1 MDWFTEYVMQ
11 ESKLESVSTRMLNAE
26 YENKNL
32 RLENYEIAE
41 ENGRLKA
48 ELKALKEKYGMDD
61 EDVRKEK
68 TSENQNEE
76 NL

>member
-26 YENKNL
+26 FENKKL
-32 RLENYEIAE
+32 RLENYQIAE

-48 ELKALKEKYGMDD
+48 ELKSLKEKYGMDD

-76 NL
+76 TL